1 MLLIIYVCGFVICFI
16 ALRDLGSVAA
26 LLRAL
31 IWPIV
36 FFVMFLQW
44 ISNLTAVDDPD
55 DNDSTD
61 AP

>member
-1 MLLIIYVCGFVICFI
+1 LIIYVCGFVICFI
-16 ALRDLGSVAA
+16 ALRDLGGVAA

-44 ISNLTAVDDPD
+44 ISNLTAIDDPD
-55 DNDSTD
+55 DNDPTN

>member
-1 MLLIIYVCGFVICFI
+1 MLLTIYVCGFVICFI
-16 ALRDLGSVAA
+16 ILRDLGSVAA

-55 DNDSTD
+55 DNDS
-61 AP
+61 ANSP